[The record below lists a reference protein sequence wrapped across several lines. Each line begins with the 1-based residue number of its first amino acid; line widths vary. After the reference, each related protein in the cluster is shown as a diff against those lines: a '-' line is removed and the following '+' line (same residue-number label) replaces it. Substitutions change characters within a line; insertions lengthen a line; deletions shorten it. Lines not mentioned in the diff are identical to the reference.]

1 MVDTV
6 DVRGG
11 AWATTLVKPD
21 VGGGGL
27 QPSAAGLGRWHG
39 EAGGTGA
46 EQIARKLAIGA
57 TAVEVVLA

>member
-39 EAGGTGA
+39 EAGGTGGGA
-46 EQIARKLAIGA
+46 EGDNGDVGTRRG
-57 TAVEVVLA
+57 